1 MPENP
6 QSPAP
11 AANKTQSVLTQF
23 LVGLALAAGRAAVI
37 AAAEETIHQLKKP
50 APATRRPRTKKL
62 HTSSK
67 S

>member
-6 QSPAP
+6 PPPAP
-11 AANKTQSVLTQF
+11 AHEKTQSVLTQF

-50 APATRRPRTKKL
+50 APAARRPRTKKL
-62 HTSSK
+62 PTPSK

>member
-1 MPENP
+1 MPDTP
-6 QSPAP
+6 PAP
-11 AANKTQSVLTQF
+11 AATKTQSVLTQF

-50 APATRRPRTKKL
+50 APSARHPSTKK
-62 HTSSK
+62 HPTPSK